1 MWKVK
6 MILTQQDNTV
16 QMKKKV
22 FIIIISNIIMICCN
36 GQSEPSNSSTF
47 ITPHNETMDSKTEI
61 ALKKQLEEGAYQ
73 YAPDGSDVGKPAFSN
88 EEMIAM
94 VNLEENILKQKG
106 YKFPDNEKFGDKIK
120 LYFRRKIIHDSDKQ
134 YLYINLKDR
143 CDHSF
148 VDFKSDGI
156 YYNGFYIVKK
166 KNFITD
172 FYYLPELMSYEKSYS
187 KLSKAEEAANKVIY
201 NTRYNLEVE
210 IQKWREVEDLEEQ
223 RFHNIQIIVARNKYL
238 FNDSK
243 ADLVWLKANDKIFL
257 ESLVKIFGYVK
268 DRELLEFVL
277 KNNFKDK
284 EALNS
289 ILWNQK
295 CDGTAQVNKE
305 VFDLVKTWDQQ
316 DLSVFSHNVLEVML
330 NLLKEMPEEKTA
342 NFSQQT
348 KTLGLIAYYAT
359 KTDPD
364 KYYSFFPLL
373 SEPRFEEEFKKKNYY
388 NIPDFREIY
397 KETRYRGIGPA
408 E

>member
-1 MWKVK
+1 MKTV
-6 MILTQQDNTV
+6 ILTFFILITLIECKGQNENEDNSKILT
-16 QMKKKV
+16 M
-22 FIIIISNIIMICCN
+22 
-36 GQSEPSNSSTF
+36 NSIEGT
-47 ITPHNETMDSKTEI
+47 
-61 ALKKQLEEGAYQ
+61 LKKQLEEGAYQ

-106 YKFPDNEKFGDKIK
+106 YKFPDNEKKFGDKIK
-120 LYFRRKIIHDSDKQ
+120 LYFGRKIIHDSDKQ

-166 KNFITD
+166 KNIITD

-187 KLSKAEEAANKVIY
+187 KLSKVEEAANKVIY

-342 NFSQQT
+342 NFSQQI